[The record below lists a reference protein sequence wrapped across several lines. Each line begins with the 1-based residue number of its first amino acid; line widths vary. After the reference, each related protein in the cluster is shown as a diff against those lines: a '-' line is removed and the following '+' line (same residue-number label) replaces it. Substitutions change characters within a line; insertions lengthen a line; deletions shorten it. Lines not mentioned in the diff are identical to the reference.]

1 MVDRRYRLRWII
13 LLFRIEEGGLE
24 IQLDTLKNRKC
35 SSKLIH
41 FPSHILWSCVRCGMC
56 CGDTRSHRRRI
67 LLLEKEAA
75 LISRITDF
83 KISEFTYKVPTS
95 SLHDARTLGSY
106 SREMRKIN
114 GKCFFLQDH
123 RCLIYL
129 HRPLTCR
136 FYPFSMREEEG
147 YYTFLLTDEPCK
159 GVGSGSELNE
169 KFFIDLLTYAKKVLK
184 K

>member
-1 MVDRRYRLRWII
+1 MFHV
-13 LLFRIEEGGLE
+13 EEGDLE

-35 SSKLIH
+35 SSESIY
-41 FPSHILWSCVRCGMC
+41 FPSHIIWSCARCGMC

-83 KISEFTYKVPTS
+83 EINEFTYKVPTARPY
-95 SLHDARTLGSY
+95 DARTLEPY
-106 SREMRKIN
+106 SREMRKIK

-147 YYTFLLTDEPCK
+147 HYTFLLTDEPCK
-159 GVGSGSELNE
+159 GVGFGSELNE
-169 KFFIDLLTYAKKVLK
+169 NFFTDLLNYAKKVLK
-184 K
+184 N